1 MCVAVVVGEKMV
13 ADLVWDAVLIDLV
26 WDVAS
31 IDSVWD
37 AASTNSLQDAA
48 SIDLVWD
55 AASTNSL
62 QDAEPTPTL
71 SLHSPNAPIPDA
83 SQSEIPASDEE
94 QHEAPLL
101 CAILTPPRHW

>member
-13 ADLVWDAVLIDLV
+13 ADLVWDVASIDLV
-26 WDVAS
+26 WDAV
-31 IDSVWD
+31 
-37 AASTNSLQDAA
+37 L
-48 SIDLVWD
+48 IDLVWD

-101 CAILTPPRHW
+101 YAILTPLRHW

>member
-13 ADLVWDAVLIDLV
+13 ADLMWDAVLIDSV
-26 WDVAS
+26 WDV
-31 IDSVWD
+31 
-37 AASTNSLQDAA
+37 A

-101 CAILTPPRHW
+101 CAILTPLRHW

>member
-13 ADLVWDAVLIDLV
+13 ADWVWDAVLID
-26 WDVAS
+26 S
-31 IDSVWD
+31 
-37 AASTNSLQDAA
+37 
-48 SIDLVWD
+48 VWD

-71 SLHSPNAPIPDA
+71 SSHSPNAPIPDA

-101 CAILTPPRHW
+101 CAILTPLRHW

>member
-31 IDSVWD
+31 IDS
-37 AASTNSLQDAA
+37 
-48 SIDLVWD
+48 VWD

>member
-1 MCVAVVVGEKMV
+1 MWRGDHIVCVAVVVGEKMV
-13 ADLVWDAVLIDLV
+13 ADLVW
-26 WDVAS
+26 
-31 IDSVWD
+31 
-37 AASTNSLQDAA
+37 DAA

-71 SLHSPNAPIPDA
+71 SSHSPNAPILDA
-83 SQSEIPASDEE
+83 SQSEIPASDEK

-101 CAILTPPRHW
+101 CAILTPLRHW

>member
-13 ADLVWDAVLIDLV
+13 ADLVWDAVLIDSV
-26 WDVAS
+26 WDV
-31 IDSVWD
+31 
-37 AASTNSLQDAA
+37 A

-101 CAILTPPRHW
+101 CAILTPLRHW

>member
-1 MCVAVVVGEKMV
+1 MWRGDHIGCVAVVVGEKMV

-26 WDVAS
+26 WD
-31 IDSVWD
+31 
-37 AASTNSLQDAA
+37 
-48 SIDLVWD
+48 

-71 SLHSPNAPIPDA
+71 SSHSPNAPIPDA

>member
-26 WDVAS
+26 WDVA
-31 IDSVWD
+31 
-37 AASTNSLQDAA
+37 L
-48 SIDLVWD
+48 IDLVW
-55 AASTNSL
+55 
-62 QDAEPTPTL
+62 DAEPTPTL
-71 SLHSPNAPIPDA
+71 SSHSPNAPIPDA
-83 SQSEIPASDEE
+83 SQSEIPASDEK